1 MAGEIVGSVEMLRR
15 LVAFDTTSRNS
26 NLALIEYVQG
36 YLKGHGIESKLVPSE
51 DGTKANLF
59 ATVGPNVKD
68 GVVLSGH
75 TDVVPVDGQPWNT
88 DPWTLTLKDGK
99 YYGRGTCDMKAFYAI
114 GLSMLPE
121 IKKAPL
127 KRPIHFA
134 LSYDEE
140 VGCIGAHALAAR
152 MASEVPRPRAIIIGE
167 PTMMTVI
174 HAHKGAQIYVTKF
187 TGFEAHSS
195 MTHLGVSAIH
205 FAGEF
210 IHYLNKV
217 QDELDAKAPK
227 NSEFMPAAATFNVGT
242 IVGGTAG
249 NILARECDVLW
260 GYRELPNQP
269 LDALGKRA
277 IEWLQKDLLPKMKA
291 RHPAATI
298 ATELRSSTPGLLARR
313 QRRGQGA
320 GRQLVGL
327 EHGRQRGLRHRGR
340 HLPQGARRADRGV
353 RARRHRPGPSAQRI
367 PPRLADRCL
376 RGLHAPHGGVGLPGL
391 SAPSKVMRPA
401 CRPAIRH
408 AISAARPSRGS
419 GRRASA

>member
-1 MAGEIVGSVEMLRR
+1 MAGEIVDSVEMLRR

-36 YLKGHGIESKLVPSE
+36 YLKGHGIESKLVPNE
-51 DGTKANLF
+51 DGTKANMF

-75 TDVVPVDGQPWNT
+75 TDVVPVDGQPWVT

-114 GLSMLPE
+114 ALAMVPE
-121 IKKAPL
+121 FKKAPL

-140 VGCIGAHALAAR
+140 IGCFGAHSLAAA
-152 MASEVPRPRAIIIGE
+152 MATEVPRPRAIIIGE
-167 PTMMTVI
+167 PTMMTVV
-174 HAHKGAQIYVTKF
+174 HAHKGSQSYVTKF

-210 IHYLNKV
+210 IHYLNQV
-217 QDELDAKAPK
+217 QEELEAAAPK

-249 NILARECDVLW
+249 NILARECEVLW
-260 GYRELPNQP
+260 GYRELPTRP
-269 LDALGKRA
+269 IEELGERA
-277 IEWLQKDLLPKMKA
+277 KKWLKEELLPKMKA
-291 RHPAATI
+291 KHPAAAI
-298 ATELRSSTPGLLARR
+298 ATELRASTPAFSPEGNDEAKTLAGSWSGSNTVGSVVYATEAGIFRKTMGVPTVLCGPGDIAQAHQPNEFLLASQIEACEGFMKRM
-313 QRRGQGA
+313 
-320 GRQLVGL
+320 V
-327 EHGRQRGLRHRGR
+327 EW
-340 HLPQGARRADRGV
+340 
-353 RARRHRPGPSAQRI
+353 
-367 PPRLADRCL
+367 
-376 RGLHAPHGGVGLPGL
+376 
-391 SAPSKVMRPA
+391 A
-401 CRPAIRH
+401 CRD
-408 AISAARPSRGS
+408 
-419 GRRASA
+419 